1 MRSLN
6 GIDKA
11 KRSTGA
17 RFVVGRDLNG
27 CWTVRESEG
36 LAGGYFRSKEAAMR
50 YARSEAGGSPG
61 AVKLTLAPQELIF
74 GHGRLGKGEGL
85 PAWWRL
91 GRATAGM
98 RSYSKASPIIAGLDR
113 GWLMLD
119 AALVAMLAVLCV
131 TVGAALF

>member
-1 MRSLN
+1 MRNLN

-11 KRSTGA
+11 KHSTGA
-17 RFVVGRDLNG
+17 GFVVGRDLSG
-27 CWTVRESEG
+27 RWTVRGSEG
-36 LAGGYFRSKEAAMR
+36 LAGGFFKSKEAAMR

-61 AVKLTLAPQELIF
+61 AVRLTLAPQELIF
-74 GHGRLGKGEGL
+74 SHGRVGKGEGL

-91 GRATAGM
+91 GRAAAGP

-119 AALVAMLAVLCV
+119 AALVATLAVLCV
-131 TVGAALF
+131 AVGAALS